1 MNDYVDYNL
10 DSVPRTIIQEELSAL
25 MRKVIDNHV
34 AAGQMASGKTAK
46 SLRVEVE
53 GDEGRLVGKSFFG
66 VLETGRKPGRVPRN
80 FAAIIRKWMD
90 DKRIQA
96 EPIPYK
102 TDRPHKYNSAQERGN
117 WSMAHAIAH
126 TIAKK
131 GTLQFR
137 IGERSDIYS
146 KEIDI
151 TKKRVAVRMG
161 AFVTALMK
169 NIKLHLKE
177 TSK

>member
-1 MNDYVDYNL
+1 MNDFVL
-10 DSVPRTIIQEELSAL
+10 DSVPRTIIQEELSRL

-34 AAGQMASGKTAK
+34 NAGQMASGRTAK
-46 SLRVEVE
+46 SLRVEVV

-66 VLETGRKPGRVPRN
+66 VLETGRRPGRVPRN
-80 FAAIIRKWMD
+80 FASIIRKWMD

-117 WSMAHAIAH
+117 WMMAHAIAH
-126 TIAKK
+126 TIARR

-137 IGERSDIYS
+137 LGAMDDIYS
-146 KEIDI
+146 KEIVE
-151 TKKRVAVRMG
+151 TKKRVAERMG
-161 AFVTALMK
+161 EFVSMITK
-169 NIKLHLKE
+169 NIKLHTEELRK
-177 TSK
+177 